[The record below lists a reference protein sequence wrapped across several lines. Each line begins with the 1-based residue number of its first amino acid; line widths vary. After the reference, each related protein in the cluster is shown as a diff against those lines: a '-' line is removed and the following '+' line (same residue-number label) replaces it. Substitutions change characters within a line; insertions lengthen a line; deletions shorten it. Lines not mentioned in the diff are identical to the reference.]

1 MEAEAPVEPQVLA
14 PVAAPEAA
22 ASTTQPTRRNADV
35 RTSLTNEQRLAMC
48 LYREEHPKMNQEELA
63 QWAKTAFGLN
73 VLPSQSTV
81 SYTLKRKR
89 ELEAIVRHDQG
100 ARKTR
105 TVKVPALDE
114 ALAEWVTYC
123 MLRGETVSGEHI
135 KQKAA
140 QLCDLLALDS
150 KDRPNFSNGWLSKF
164 TVRHGL
170 KGFNRLQKELRA
182 TEQMTAADRWQAVK
196 ERVQAYAVSDVF
208 TLVETGLVYAMPPD
222 HSLARQKRASTK
234 LYERRL
240 TLALAANAI
249 GSELLPPL
257 FIGSADTPPA
267 LHSGRSFGSYGL
279 SYARTGGAWMTRQQ
293 FVQWLTELNIRFIQ
307 QQRRVIFVVDYAPWH
322 YEMEHKLSHIELV
335 CLPPRTSAQR
345 EPLGALLV
353 AGFKRRYRH
362 RQLRHALDKLEDK
375 RSISTDA
382 LYDVHQLQAMLW
394 ARDCW
399 HSLPSGLVCNA
410 WNRTNLLKI
419 VQGDEPGAVMG
430 EAAISE
436 ATLDGELESLLKSL
450 QAAEPMRVD
459 ELLRPLDEES
469 AILEVDDAEFVTMSE
484 RRRPCDATPAPQP
497 PRRMSSTERLELLDA
512 FRKVILYA
520 DAGAC
525 KGSTVA
531 DLRRFQQQLR
541 EEADAIGGRE

>member
-1 MEAEAPVEPQVLA
+1 
-14 PVAAPEAA
+14 
-22 ASTTQPTRRNADV
+22 
-35 RTSLTNEQRLAMC
+35 MC

-73 VLPSQSTV
+73 VLPSQSTI

-123 MLRGETVSGEHI
+123 MLRGDAISGEHI
-135 KQKAA
+135 KQKAV
-140 QLCDLLALDS
+140 QLCDLLALDV
-150 KDRPNFSNGWLSKF
+150 KNRPNFSNGWLSKF

-196 ERVQAYAVSDVF
+196 ERVHAYAVNDIY
-208 TLVETGLVYAMPPD
+208 TLVETGLIYAMPPD
-222 HSLARQKRASTK
+222 HALARHQRASTK

-240 TLALAANAI
+240 TVALAANAI
-249 GSELLPPL
+249 GTELLPPL
-257 FIGSADTPPA
+257 FIGSIETPPA

-293 FVQWLTELNIRFIQ
+293 FVHWLTELNIRFIQ

-335 CLPPRTSAQR
+335 CLPPRANAQR
-345 EPLGALLV
+345 EPFGALLV

-362 RQLRHALDKLEDK
+362 RQLRHALDKLEDQ
-375 RSISTDA
+375 RSVSTDA
-382 LYDVHQLQAMLW
+382 LFDVQQLQAMLW

-399 HSLPSGLVCNA
+399 HSMPSGLVCNA
-410 WNRTNLLKI
+410 WNRTNLLK
-419 VQGDEPGAVMG
+419 VVHCNDSAAVSG

-436 ATLDGELESLLKSL
+436 AALDGELESLLKAL
-450 QAAEPMRVD
+450 HAVEPMRVD
-459 ELLRPLDEES
+459 ELLRPLDEDS
-469 AILEVDDAEFVTMSE
+469 MILEVEDAEFVAMSE
-484 RRRPCDATPAPQP
+484 RRRPCDAAPAPQLAN
-497 PRRMSSTERLELLDA
+497 RMNSIERLELLDA

-525 KGSTVA
+525 RGSTVA

-541 EEADAIGGRE
+541 EDLGPSTGDSLS